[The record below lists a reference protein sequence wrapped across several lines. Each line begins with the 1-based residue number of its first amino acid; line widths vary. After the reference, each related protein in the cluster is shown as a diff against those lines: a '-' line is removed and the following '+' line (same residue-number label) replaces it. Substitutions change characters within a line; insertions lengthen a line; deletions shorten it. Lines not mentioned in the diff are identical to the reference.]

1 MAYTNL
7 KYLQTIT
14 EGDTASIREIILLF
28 LDQVPEFID
37 NLKKHLE
44 EKRYI
49 ELGNEAHKAKSSVM
63 ILGME
68 ELGHDLKVLQLATIS
83 KTGVENYA
91 KHVKRFEEECLIA
104 VKELEQALI
113 EMS

>member
-1 MAYTNL
+1 
-7 KYLQTIT
+7 
-14 EGDTASIREIILLF
+14 
-28 LDQVPEFID
+28 
-37 NLKKHLE
+37 
-44 EKRYI
+44 
-49 ELGNEAHKAKSSVM
+49 M